1 MKEDASNARE
11 TAVTARQRRALQTRL
26 EILEAARQVFSEE
39 GYAGASMNAIAARA
53 GVAVQTVYS
62 SVGTKS
68 HLLVALVDHIRH
80 QARVPEIDRSIAEVS
95 DPIEMFRLGA
105 RMPSDVLR
113 VGADVFRL
121 LRDVAPSEPE
131 VAEVWARVQSYVRTG
146 VETGIRRLEALGALR
161 EGLTVEKA
169 TDVIVATT
177 GVEAALTLLDLGWD
191 HDDIGDVFE
200 RLGVAVILRPDFIP
214 EA

>member
-1 MKEDASNARE
+1 MSSDASNIDE
-11 TAVTARQRRALQTRL
+11 TPVTARQRRALQTRV
-26 EILEAARQVFSEE
+26 EILEAARQVFAEQ
-39 GYAGASMNAIAARA
+39 GYAGASMSAIAARA

-80 QARVPEIDRSIAEVS
+80 QARVPELDRSIAEVS
-95 DPIEMFRLGA
+95 DPIEMFRFGA

-131 VAEVWARVQSYVRTG
+131 VDEVWQRVQGYIRTG
-146 VETGIRRLEALGALR
+146 VETGIGRLESLGALR
-161 EGLTVEKA
+161 QGLTVEKA
-169 TDVIVATT
+169 TDMIVAST
-177 GVEAALTLLDLGWD
+177 GVEAALTLLDLGWT
-191 HDDIGDVFE
+191 HEEIGELFE
-200 RLGVAVILRPDFIP
+200 RLGMAMVLREDF
-214 EA
+214 ATGA